1 MRTFCAAIVLVAILV
16 APAGAVEAQAD
27 VALVLA
33 VDVSGSVNEARFTL
47 QREGIVAALDSA
59 AFAAI
64 VAGGSRGTIEIA
76 VVEWAEE
83 QAVILPWTVVRGRED
98 LAAVARRLRE
108 ADRAWVHT
116 KTDPGGG
123 IAGAA
128 ALFGGAPLLADRKVI
143 DVSGDGQQNAGE
155 VPTSVARDIA
165 IAQEI
170 AINGLA
176 ITSGEEPHVD
186 EWYRANVVGGVGSF
200 VVVADGFEAF
210 AEAFQRKV
218 MLEVA
223 GPRPTTALA
232 YLPGPA
238 AIGTTFAISPVGPRP
253 Y

>member
-1 MRTFCAAIVLVAILV
+1 MRTICAVVVLIAILV
-16 APAGAVEAQAD
+16 TPVRGAHAQAD

-33 VDVSGSVNEARFTL
+33 VDVSGSVNDARFAL

-98 LAAVARRLRE
+98 LAVVAQRLRE

-128 ALFGGAPLLADRKVI
+128 ALFDGVPLLPDRKVI
-143 DVSGDGQQNAGE
+143 DVSGDGEQNAGE

-165 IAQEI
+165 TAQDI
-170 AINGLA
+170 TINGLP
-176 ITSGEEPHVD
+176 ITSGEDPHVD
-186 EWYRANVVGGVGSF
+186 DWYRANVVGGVGSF

-223 GPRPTTALA
+223 GPPTTTALA

-238 AIGTTFAISPVGPRP
+238 TIGTTSSISRVGPRP
-253 Y
+253 H